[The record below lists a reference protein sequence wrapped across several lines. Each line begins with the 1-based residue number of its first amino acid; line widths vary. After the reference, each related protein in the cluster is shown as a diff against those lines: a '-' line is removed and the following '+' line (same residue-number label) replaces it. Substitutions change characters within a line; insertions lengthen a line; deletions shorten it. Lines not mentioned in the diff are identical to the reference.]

1 MSPVAD
7 LAAQLA
13 EAWGARPLAFP
24 RFVADPTRLPLTFAA
39 LTPLL
44 RSLPARNLIIRET
57 AAGPGA
63 EMMKHS
69 ELPEDLDGM
78 LRTRCMHVMVLDLQE
93 HSPAFAALLDD
104 FVSAARPAL
113 ERRGER
119 LVRPMIGLFLSSPG
133 SIAHYHADPEHNF
146 LMQIL
151 GEKEVHVFPNDDEA
165 MFPSEARERL
175 FCERKHSLD
184 YRPEFEQRAWVFH
197 VKPGMS
203 SYQPALCPHWVKV
216 GAEPSLS
223 IGVSLFAGREER
235 QKRVHQFNHWMRG
248 MGLRPT
254 PPGRSPARD
263 GLKRAVVGVAQRVR
277 GGRD

>member
-1 MSPVAD
+1 MAVEPAE
-7 LAAQLA
+7 QLA
-13 EAWGARPLAFP
+13 EAWGTRPLAFP
-24 RFVADPTRLPLTFAA
+24 HFLADPAGVPLTPAA
-39 LTPLL
+39 LAPLL

-57 AAGPGA
+57 AAAPGA
-63 EMMKHS
+63 EMVKQS
-69 ELPEDLDGM
+69 ELPEDLEGL
-78 LRTRCMHVMVLDLQE
+78 LRSRCMHIMVLDLQE
-93 HSPAFAALLDD
+93 RSPAFAALLER
-104 FVSAARPAL
+104 FVAAALPAL

-146 LMQIL
+146 LLQIL

-165 MFPSEARERL
+165 MFSSEARERL

-235 QKRVHQFNHWMRG
+235 QKRVHLFNHWLRG
-248 MGLRPT
+248 MGVQPT

-263 GLKRAVVGVAQRVR
+263 GFKRALIGVAQSVR
-277 GGRD
+277 GRRA